1 MTTYSW
7 PTSLKASMFEAQL
20 VPNVRSF
27 ASPYGG
33 AAQSI
38 DLLGER
44 WRFMIE
50 LPPCLPVQSGEREAF
65 FTKLRGGAHRVS
77 LWHMAR
83 PQPVGTMRGSP
94 TVTSNAAQGA
104 DTIAITTT
112 ASATVNAGDVLGLT
126 GGHLVM
132 AAGDATAN
140 GGGAMTLTLANRLR
154 AAVSAGAAVTWY
166 QPKADFMMVDSGGVP
181 IGHGPGVSGPIQVEF
196 VEVWS

>member
-20 VPNVRSF
+20 VPNIRSF

-83 PQPVGTMRGSP
+83 WQPAGTVRGSP
-94 TVTSNAAQGA
+94 TLASTAAQGA
-104 DTIAITTT
+104 SSIVVQTSV
-112 ASATVNAGDVLGLT
+112 SATLKTGDLLGLV

-132 AAGDATAN
+132 AAEDATAN
-140 GGGAMTLTLANRLR
+140 GAGLLTLNLANRLR
-154 AAVSAGAAVTWY
+154 ASVTGGTAITWY
-166 QPKADFMMVDSGGVP
+166 RPTADFMMMDAGGVP
-181 IGHGPGVSGPIQVEF
+181 VAHAPGVSGPVQCEF